1 MMSTLQKA
9 EICLHF
15 SKFVLV
21 QSICTLCKS
30 IYMAEKGKI
39 WGKNSYANRLLS
51 YANRFALMAEANLV
65 QKQLCKSIYTLCK
78 SICTVKML
86 KNALFEGYFDLVPT
100 KHKHTKAQGNIFGI
114 LVSKTIYTSKT
125 LVLDDFF
132 ADELSTT
139 SQVEF

>member
-39 WGKNSYANRLLS
+39 WGKNSYANR
-51 YANRFALMAEANLV
+51 FALMAEANLV

-86 KNALFEGYFDLVPT
+86 KNAPLTSILTWYLQNINIQNHKAIFLV
-100 KHKHTKAQGNIFGI
+100 FW
-114 LVSKTIYTSKT
+114 LVKQYIQ
-125 LVLDDFF
+125 D
-132 ADELSTT
+132 
-139 SQVEF
+139 